1 MKSIIKTI
9 LRVLCIIWL
18 IALSILMLPKIF
30 SDSPNVSYKLGS
42 LIGYLIGSSPGIYA
56 IKIMFFSKKKQIKGI

>member
-1 MKSIIKTI
+1 MKSTLKTI

-30 SDSPNVSYKLGS
+30 SYSPNMSYMLGS
-42 LIGYLIGSSPGIYA
+42 LIGYLLGASPGIYA
-56 IKIMFFSKKKQIKGI
+56 IKIMFFSKNKEIKGI